1 MIQAELAQAQ
11 ATQAE
16 AQAAWQDAHA
26 NADRAAHS
34 AIPAL
39 QPAADGTIPDRELAE
54 SALQAATAAV
64 QLQQTRLNQT
74 VSSHRITV

>member
-26 NADRAAHS
+26 NADRAR
-34 AIPAL
+34 AL
-39 QPAADGTIPDRELAE
+39 SNSGAYSQQQTEQFLTQELA
-54 SALQAATAAV
+54 AKARCRP
-64 QLQQTRLNQT
+64 QLPLCSYSKP
-74 VSSHRITV
+74 V